1 MSELITHH
9 MDCPF
14 RSKKKKSLDSITG
27 KKKKETPD
35 WEQKLEEKPVPRS
48 CVFLCLNQTP
58 AKDWERGAFR
68 ECKQGRDPDSLAPER
83 KPQFEHLT
91 KHSETEQNP
100 GLQMYTSTTSAFA
113 QCFAFQPPLMLIT
126 HFIQLYRLCDIMVLK
141 FD

>member
-1 MSELITHH
+1 

-14 RSKKKKSLDSITG
+14 RSKKKKKVSWFNYRKERR
-27 KKKKETPD
+27 KKKKTPD

-91 KHSETEQNP
+91 KHSKTEQNP
-100 GLQMYTSTTSAFA
+100 GLQMYTSTAFPSVR
-113 QCFAFQPPLMLIT
+113 AFQHST
-126 HFIQLYRLCDIMVLK
+126 STD
-141 FD
+141 D